1 MIAET
6 HGLKNNLCVFLAEQ
20 RTLPTKNP
28 AIYHRRAIF
37 RNINTIPYN
46 DRLSVSQGRSIP
58 QNRKK
63 QETTNCLI
71 INLTLANNVDAK

>member
-63 QETTNCLI
+63 QETRRI
-71 INLTLANNVDAK
+71 